1 LIIVKLPFKVPTEPL
16 TAARLETIDQNG
28 GNSFYEF
35 MLPHA
40 ALRLKQGFGRLIRT
54 RLDRGAAVILDR
66 RVFEKSY
73 GRYFI
78 ESLPPAPV
86 RKGPWSEMLDE
97 LRSFYTTAPDYEAE
111 LVTDTLE
118 L

>member
-1 LIIVKLPFKVPTEPL
+1 
-16 TAARLETIDQNG
+16 
-28 GNSFYEF
+28 
-35 MLPHA
+35 
-40 ALRLKQGFGRLIRT
+40 
-54 RLDRGAAVILDR
+54 
-66 RVFEKSY
+66 VFEKSY